1 MLFYI
6 AIELNL
12 ILAAFNLLPLP
23 PLDGSH
29 VVRHMLP
36 YNALRIYDRLGM
48 LSLILIFLVGG
59 RVIGFI
65 VNPAEVALRRILL
78 AF

>member
-1 MLFYI
+1 
-6 AIELNL
+6 
-12 ILAAFNLLPLP
+12 
-23 PLDGSH
+23 
-29 VVRHMLP
+29 MLP

-78 AF
+78 AL